1 AEQFRAK
8 AELQWDRL
16 GGMARLAKAEGRLE
30 VEASNGSIAAVEPGA
45 GRMLGLF
52 NFFAL
57 PRRFGLDFRDVTAS
71 GLAFDTLSGRF
82 DLGGG
87 NAVTDDLTVN
97 GPSLRVEVDGRIGLA
112 AQDYDQRIRIY
123 PDVSGGMTIGGAV
136 LGGPLGVG
144 LALLAREVFETPID
158 EATKLSYRLVGPW
171 NDPQIVPESI
181 ATANEEDSRP

>member
-1 AEQFRAK
+1 
-8 AELQWDRL
+8 
-16 GGMARLAKAEGRLE
+16 
-30 VEASNGSIAAVEPGA
+30 
-45 GRMLGLF
+45 MLGLF

-144 LALLAREVFETPID
+144 PGLARARGLRNPHRRGDQAQLPPCGALGTTP
-158 EATKLSYRLVGPW
+158 RLFRNPS
-171 NDPQIVPESI
+171 PRP
-181 ATANEEDSRP
+181 TRRDSRP